1 MIAAGPFGSAVSA
14 KYFVDHG
21 TPMIRGSNL
30 STDVGVPMVE
40 DEYVYLPDELVKK
53 FPRAMAS
60 AGDLIFTCWG
70 TIGQVGWISPRSKF
84 PRYLVSNKQM
94 RLRPNP
100 EICNSQY
107 LYYFFASELGQAE
120 IMERSIG
127 SSVPGFN
134 LTGLRTIKVPLPP
147 LSEQRAIA
155 ATLGALDDKIEL
167 NRKMNATLEAMARA
181 LFRDWFVDFGPT
193 RAKMEG
199 RAPYLSPDL
208 WALFP
213 DRLDD
218 EGKPEGWESGTLSD
232 LVSFNPKEALRKGTE
247 APYLDMAAL
256 PTQGANHVEPTQ
268 RAFASGSKFR
278 DGDTLLA
285 RITPCLENGK
295 TCLVHGLGQE
305 TVAWGSTE
313 FIVMRTRPPLPP
325 AFGYLLARDEDF
337 RSAAIRSMTGTSG
350 RQRATV
356 DAIANRPFTVPPQ
369 EIMFA
374 FQACVNAL
382 FKRIA
387 SNERE
392 SRTVAQTRDLLLPR
406 LLSGEL
412 RVADIASSE
421 KETAA

>member
-1 MIAAGPFGSAVSA
+1 MKADT
-14 KYFVDHG
+14 Y
-21 TPMIRGSNL
+21 TEL
-30 STDVGVPMVE
+30 GVPVVRGTNISDTRAWKGDWVHIPE
-40 DEYVYLPDELVKK
+40 ELAERMKRCLV
-53 FPRAMAS
+53 F
-60 AGDLIFTCWG
+60 AGDLVLPHRGSIGEVAIIPDDERGRYFISSSLMKITLDREKIEPLFCYYFLRSAEGRSEILRFSSSVG
-70 TIGQVGWISPRSKF
+70 TPGIGQPLTS
-84 PRYLVSNKQM
+84 
-94 RLRPNP
+94 LR
-100 EICNSQY
+100 Q
-107 LYYFFASELGQAE
+107 F
-120 IMERSIG
+120 
-127 SSVPGFN
+127 
-134 LTGLRTIKVPLPP
+134 KVPVPP
-147 LSEQRAIA
+147 LPEQRAIA

-193 RAKMEG
+193 RAKAEG

-208 WALFP
+208 WSLFP
-213 DRLDD
+213 DRLDA
-218 EGKPEGWESGTLSD
+218 EGKPEGWETGTLSG

-256 PTQGANHVEPTQ
+256 PTQGANHAEPTQ

-374 FQACVNAL
+374 FGACVNAL
-382 FKRIA
+382 FERIA
-387 SNERE
+387 RNERE
-392 SRTVAQTRDLLLPR
+392 SRTLAQTRDLLLPK
-406 LLSGEL
+406 LMSGEF
-412 RVADIASSE
+412 RVT
-421 KETAA
+421 ETETEQPVAIKA